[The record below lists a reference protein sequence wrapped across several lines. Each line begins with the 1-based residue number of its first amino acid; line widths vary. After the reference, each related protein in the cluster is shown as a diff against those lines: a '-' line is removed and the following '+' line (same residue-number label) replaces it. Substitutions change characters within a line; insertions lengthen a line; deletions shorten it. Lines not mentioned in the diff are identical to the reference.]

1 MVDRIATHAQ
11 SQSLAREL
19 MRLQTD
25 YAKGLT
31 QQSSGLKSDTYQGIA
46 TSTQRLLSLE
56 SEYSRLTSQSEGA
69 QMGLDRVNG
78 MYNAVQSMIDMITT
92 ARTDISAAI
101 SGSGLDANNLQLS
114 MQEAFEGFA
123 SNLNMQ
129 QGGRYLF
136 GGGVTDTAP
145 VNITDTDYVAPTVP
159 STADTEYYQGDSYI
173 AKVQASESLTVSY
186 GITADNP
193 AFEKALRA
201 YNIIVNNPSDEA
213 ALQEAYQLFDESF
226 EALNDM
232 QTTLSNQASRLDDQI
247 NQNADDLN
255 LLDSLIS
262 DIKSVDLTE
271 VTVKLK
277 ELETQLEVSYALAT
291 TLLQLKLSDYL

>member
-25 YAKGLT
+25 YAKGLS
-31 QQSSGLKSDTYQGIA
+31 QQSSGLKSDTYQGMA
-46 TSTQRLLSLE
+46 SSTQRLLSLE
-56 SEYSRLTSQSEGA
+56 AEYSRMTSQSEGA
-69 QMGLDRVNG
+69 QIALDRVNG

-101 SGSGLDANNLQLS
+101 SGSGLDATNLELS

-145 VNITDTDYVAPTVP
+145 VNISDADYAAPTIP
-159 STADTEYYQGDSYI
+159 SSSDTAYYQGDDYI
-173 AKVQASESLTVSY
+173 AKVQASESLSVSY
-186 GITADNP
+186 GITAANP

-201 YNIIVNNPSDEA
+201 YNIIVNNPSDET
-213 ALQEAYQLFDESF
+213 ALQEAYQLFDEAF

-232 QTTLSNQASRLDDQI
+232 QTTLSNQASRLDNQI

-255 LLDSLIS
+255 LLDNLIS

-277 ELETQLEVSYALAT
+277 ELETQLEASYSLAT

>member
-25 YAKGLT
+25 YAKGLS

-56 SEYSRLTSQSEGA
+56 AEYSRMTSQSEGA
-69 QMGLDRVNG
+69 QIALDRVNG

-101 SGSGLDANNLQLS
+101 SGSGLNASNLQLS

-136 GGGVTDTAP
+136 GGGITDTAP
-145 VNITDTDYVAPTVP
+145 VDISDADYTAATVP
-159 STADTEYYQGDSYI
+159 SSSDTAYYQGDNYI
-173 AKVQASESLTVSY
+173 AKVQASESLSVSY
-186 GITADNP
+186 GITADSP

-201 YNIIVNNPSDEA
+201 YNIIVNNPSDET

-277 ELETQLEVSYALAT
+277 ELETQLEASYSLAT